1 MECFF
6 RKNDFFGMIV
16 EGDDVRMPIALDI
29 ELFLLFTKLQNII
42 LQRQV
47 SYFIRSKLQIVWL
60 Y

>member
-16 EGDDVRMPIALDI
+16 EGDDVLMPIALDI

-47 SYFIRSKLQIVWL
+47 SYFIRSKL
-60 Y
+60 